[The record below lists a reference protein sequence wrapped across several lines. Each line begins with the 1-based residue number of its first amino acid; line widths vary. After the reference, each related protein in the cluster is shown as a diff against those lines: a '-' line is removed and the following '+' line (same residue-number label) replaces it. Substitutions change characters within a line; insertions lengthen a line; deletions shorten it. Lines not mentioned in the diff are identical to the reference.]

1 MGKDE
6 IKKLL
11 ENSKRVLETEHDKLA
26 EGVRADLKNFKK
38 KTLEKI

>member
-1 MGKDE
+1 MAKDE

-11 ENSKRVLETEHDKLA
+11 ENSEKNISQAHDDFVKS
-26 EGVRADLKNFKK
+26 VKDDLQQFKK